1 MVNLGRAGGRDEWKG
16 KRALPLPKLKPLH
29 ALIYRN
35 LSITDGDLDGMIDLT
50 WGHGRTH
57 GRGNGDGERGRF
69 GRQSH
74 SYQSWMNDGVKKTFI
89 CLTSIK
95 NRPAGKRHSVTP
107 AKLHVGELLSPQ
119 GSLHQRHPAPRSWWS
134 PRTRSWHL
142 ASKPKSQTPGPN
154 PTLKAQVLL
163 WCKISA
169 SKPKFQLH
177 STIPASDPNSIT
189 HPTLSA

>member
-1 MVNLGRAGGRDEWKG
+1 MVNLGLAGGRDEWKG
-16 KRALPLPKLKPLH
+16 KRALPLPKPKPLH

-69 GRQSH
+69 GRLSH
-74 SYQSWMNDGVKKTFI
+74 SYQSWMNNGVKKTFI

-134 PRTRSWHL
+134 PRTKWWRDTWRQ
-142 ASKPKSQTPGPN
+142 SQQRRVQGPRLSCTCSPRYIWPGPSWSCTGN
-154 PTLKAQVLL
+154 LNIQ
-163 WCKISA
+163 
-169 SKPKFQLH
+169 SKC
-177 STIPASDPNSIT
+177 
-189 HPTLSA
+189 